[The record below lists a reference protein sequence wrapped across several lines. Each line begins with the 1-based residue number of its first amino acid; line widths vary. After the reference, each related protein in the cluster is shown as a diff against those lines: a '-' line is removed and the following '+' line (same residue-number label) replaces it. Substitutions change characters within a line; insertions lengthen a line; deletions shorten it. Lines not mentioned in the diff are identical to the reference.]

1 MFNPPQPTQNL
12 LLKMLEETGE
22 PSLFSQLEL
31 VRLPQGNLI
40 KDNTKLIPYS
50 YFPTTAAISMF
61 FEKNNNVDFKSITVE
76 IETIRNDGM
85 LGLPIILESQDISR
99 AVVQTTGYAYRIE
112 TNLLHIEIQRS
123 NNLLKILLK
132 YLQLRFSKLSQMT
145 VCSRFHSAE

>member
-12 LLKMLEETGE
+12 LIKMLEETGE

-31 VRLPQGNLI
+31 LSLPQGKLLC
-40 KDNTKLIPYS
+40 DNTQLSTNS

-61 FEKNNNVDFKSITVE
+61 FEKNYNVDFKGIAVE
-76 IETIRNDGM
+76 IETICNDGL

-145 VCSRFHSAE
+145 ICSRFHSAE